1 MPESKKKPEVIVFA
15 GPNGSGKSTVT
26 KLAKTVGIYIN
37 ADDIRTSTHCSDLE
51 AAALAEKLREQALEA
66 RASFTF
72 ETVLSTD
79 RNLRLL
85 ERAGQA
91 GYFVRGIYVLTK
103 APRINVLRIQSRV
116 ENGGHGVP
124 PDRIVPRYHDSLANI
139 PRFIAACD
147 VCHIYDNTEK
157 PFRIYKKRKE
167 RQFVWPSEFWS
178 ENEILALIGHG
189 EEQGREQE

>member
-1 MPESKKKPEVIVFA
+1 MPENKKQPEVIVFA

-26 KLAKTVGIYIN
+26 KLAKTVGMYIN
-37 ADDIRTSTHCSDLE
+37 ADDIGTSTHCSDQE
-51 AAALAEKLREQALEA
+51 AAELADKLREQALEA

-79 RNLRLL
+79 RKLELL
-85 ERAGQA
+85 ERARQA

-103 APRINVLRIQSRV
+103 DPRINVLRIQSRV

-124 PDRIVPRYHDSLANI
+124 PDRIVPRYYNSLANI
-139 PRFIAACD
+139 PRFIAVCD
-147 VCHIYDNTEK
+147 VCHIYDNTKE

-167 RQFVWPSEFWS
+167 RQFIWPSEFWS
-178 ENEILALIGHG
+178 EKEILELVGYVM
-189 EEQGREQE
+189 EEQKQE